1 MHIYIHGFSSSG
13 NATKGRILKEFLQG
27 KEHVL
32 TPDIPDEPFEAIKKL
47 ENLINA
53 SNQPVTLWG
62 SSLGGFYALYFTAV
76 SNLKAVLINPTIKPW
91 RDLKPLVGRVK
102 RHNSDER
109 FEWKIE
115 YITQL
120 ETLGS
125 EIEIKNINPGNLTLL
140 LAEDDKT
147 LNHKE
152 ALEFLDG
159 HYIKLILEKNSS
171 HEFLTFNEVLF
182 SDFKELLQKRN

>member
-27 KEHVL
+27 KKQVL

-47 ENLINA
+47 ENLINV

-62 SSLGGFYALYFTAV
+62 SSLGGFYALYFTAIL
-76 SNLKAVLINPTIKPW
+76 NLKAVLINPTIKPW

-102 RHNSDER
+102 RHNSEER
-109 FEWKIE
+109 FEWEKE

-125 EIEIKNINPGNLTLL
+125 EIEVENINPGNLTLL
-140 LAEDDKT
+140 WRKT
-147 LNHKE
+147 
-152 ALEFLDG
+152 
-159 HYIKLILEKNSS
+159 IK
-171 HEFLTFNEVLF
+171 H
-182 SDFKELLQKRN
+182 